1 MRGGGK
7 EKREEKRELGGRVR
21 EEGIERKGV
30 RKSFKENER
39 MRWRREGYY
48 FYILRVSSIFER

>member
-30 RKSFKENER
+30 RQSVKENER
-39 MRWRREGYY
+39 RRWRRKGYY
-48 FYILRVSSIFER
+48 FYILLVSSIFER

>member
-30 RKSFKENER
+30 RKSAKENER
-39 MRWRREGYY
+39 RRWRRKGYY

>member
-30 RKSFKENER
+30 RKSAKENER
-39 MRWRREGYY
+39 RRWRRKGYY
-48 FYILRVSSIFER
+48 F

>member
-7 EKREEKRELGGRVR
+7 EKREEEGELGGRGR

-30 RKSFKENER
+30 RKSAKENER
-39 MRWRREGYY
+39 RTWKRIGHY
-48 FYILRVSSIFER
+48 FYILRVSVEV

>member
-7 EKREEKRELGGRVR
+7 EKREEERELGGRGR

-30 RKSFKENER
+30 RKSVKEKER
-39 MRWRREGYY
+39 MRWRRHY
-48 FYILRVSSIFER
+48 FYILHVSSIFER

>member
-30 RKSFKENER
+30 RKSVKENER
-39 MRWRREGYY
+39 RRWRRKGYY
-48 FYILRVSSIFER
+48 F